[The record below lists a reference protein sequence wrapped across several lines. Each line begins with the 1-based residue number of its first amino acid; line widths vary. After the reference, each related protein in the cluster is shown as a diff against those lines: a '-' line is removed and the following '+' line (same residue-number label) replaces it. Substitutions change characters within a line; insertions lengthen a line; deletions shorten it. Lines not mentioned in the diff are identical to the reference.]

1 MITSHQGGLDINFK
15 IMSNEDI
22 YEEYERALDYY
33 NRGLKS
39 IEEYSQVFRESFSGL
54 ISESRGQ
61 ILEAMG
67 VNQVRKAG
75 CTGWNEEG

>member
-1 MITSHQGGLDINFK
+1 MIRSHQGGLDINFK
-15 IMSNEDI
+15 IMSHEDI

-54 ISESRGQ
+54 
-61 ILEAMG
+61 L
-67 VNQVRKAG
+67 
-75 CTGWNEEG
+75 